1 MSALDW
7 LVILAYLAVMLY
19 IGYHSMKTVKTDED
33 FVLAGRNVGNIY
45 IILSLFASFTGLSGL
60 FGTPQY
66 VYEYGIAGWWWWAT
80 FPIGVFIMGM
90 TMAKLLRRRMHVT
103 LPDVVDVNHSS
114 KAVRVAASLVTVWNY
129 LAWTAGQVAGIV
141 LVITTFTDLNG
152 TAAVI
157 VAYIIIV
164 LFTLLGGFRAV
175 VYTDSLQAVLFLVV
189 LGLVIPA
196 VLLLHYDV
204 PEALAQTTSID
215 GFYKLFGS
223 VPAGTMITWWLLAPA
238 GFIDNMAL
246 QRVFA
251 AKDEK
256 SAKGNIT
263 AAFLLMIIFG
273 LILMFIGIMARFI
286 LPAGSD
292 PASAMLN
299 LSQLVLPKGML
310 GLLVAAFA
318 GVAVSTASSTLLVCS
333 STLEQDVYSVLRNT
347 GKEKPASSLLV
358 NRLFVVLVGLIA
370 LVLALKVPSVTQ
382 ILMYGYSVYV
392 PGLLLPVIAGSFHW
406 KLFRP
411 RHVAHHCLRRTHRCH
426 SHSDGGTFPRLP
438 GRPDRLR
445 HSFLHRTLERQAAGG
460 SPLTTPVVPI
470 SR

>member
-7 LVILAYLAVMLY
+7 LVILAYLAVILY

-406 KLFRP
+406 KL
-411 RHVAHHCLRRTHRCH
+411 
-426 SHSDGGTFPRLP
+426 SDRAMLLTIVSGVLTAVILILMGEPFPGSLGGLIVSAIPFCIGLWN
-438 GRPDRLR
+438 GRQRAEV
-445 HSFLHRTLERQAAGG
+445 H
-460 SPLTTPVVPI
+460 
-470 SR
+470 

>member
-129 LAWTAGQVAGIV
+129 LAWTTGQVAGIV

-406 KLFRP
+406 KL
-411 RHVAHHCLRRTHRCH
+411 
-426 SHSDGGTFPRLP
+426 SDRAMLLTIVSGVLTAVILILMGEPFPGSLGGLIVSAIPFCIGLWN
-438 GRPDRLR
+438 GRQRAEV
-445 HSFLHRTLERQAAGG
+445 H
-460 SPLTTPVVPI
+460 
-470 SR
+470 

>member
-1 MSALDW
+1 MKGMLKMSALDW

-382 ILMYGYSVYV
+382 ILMSGYSVYV

-406 KLFRP
+406 KL
-411 RHVAHHCLRRTHRCH
+411 
-426 SHSDGGTFPRLP
+426 SDRAMLLTIVSGVLTAVILILMGEPFPGSLGGLIVSAIPFCIGLWN
-438 GRPDRLR
+438 GRQRAEV
-445 HSFLHRTLERQAAGG
+445 H
-460 SPLTTPVVPI
+460 
-470 SR
+470 

>member
-129 LAWTAGQVAGIV
+129 LTWTAGQVAGIV

-164 LFTLLGGFRAV
+164 LFTLPGGFRAV

-406 KLFRP
+406 KL
-411 RHVAHHCLRRTHRCH
+411 
-426 SHSDGGTFPRLP
+426 SDRAMLLTIVSGVLTAVILILMGEPFPGSLGGLIVSAIPFCIGLWN
-438 GRPDRLR
+438 GRQRAEV
-445 HSFLHRTLERQAAGG
+445 H
-460 SPLTTPVVPI
+460 
-470 SR
+470 

>member
-90 TMAKLLRRRMHVT
+90 TMAKLLRRRMPVA

-406 KLFRP
+406 KL
-411 RHVAHHCLRRTHRCH
+411 
-426 SHSDGGTFPRLP
+426 SDRAMLLTIVSGVLTAVILILMGEPFPGSLGGLIVSAIPFCIGLWN
-438 GRPDRLR
+438 GRQRAEV
-445 HSFLHRTLERQAAGG
+445 H
-460 SPLTTPVVPI
+460 
-470 SR
+470 

>member
-333 STLEQDVYSVLRNT
+333 STQEQGVYSVLRNT

-406 KLFRP
+406 KL
-411 RHVAHHCLRRTHRCH
+411 
-426 SHSDGGTFPRLP
+426 SDRAMLLTIVSGVLTAVILILMGEPFPGSLGGLIVSAIPFCIGLWN
-438 GRPDRLR
+438 GRQRAEV
-445 HSFLHRTLERQAAGG
+445 H
-460 SPLTTPVVPI
+460 
-470 SR
+470 

>member
-141 LVITTFTDLNG
+141 LVITTFTDPNG

-157 VAYIIIV
+157 AAYIIIV

-406 KLFRP
+406 KL
-411 RHVAHHCLRRTHRCH
+411 
-426 SHSDGGTFPRLP
+426 SDRAMLLTIVSGVLTAVILILMGEPFPGSLGGLIVSAIPFCIGLWN
-438 GRPDRLR
+438 GRQRAEV
-445 HSFLHRTLERQAAGG
+445 H
-460 SPLTTPVVPI
+460 
-470 SR
+470 

>member
-238 GFIDNMAL
+238 GFTDNMAL

-406 KLFRP
+406 KL
-411 RHVAHHCLRRTHRCH
+411 
-426 SHSDGGTFPRLP
+426 SDRAMLLTIVSGVLTAVILILMGEPFPGSLGGLIVSAIPFCIGLWN
-438 GRPDRLR
+438 GRQRAEV
-445 HSFLHRTLERQAAGG
+445 H
-460 SPLTTPVVPI
+460 
-470 SR
+470 

>member
-196 VLLLHYDV
+196 VLLLHYNV

-406 KLFRP
+406 KL
-411 RHVAHHCLRRTHRCH
+411 
-426 SHSDGGTFPRLP
+426 SDRAMLLTIVSGVLTAVILILMGEPFPGSLGGLIVSAIPFCIGLWN
-438 GRPDRLR
+438 GRQRAEV
-445 HSFLHRTLERQAAGG
+445 H
-460 SPLTTPVVPI
+460 
-470 SR
+470 

>member
-204 PEALAQTTSID
+204 PEALAQATSID

-406 KLFRP
+406 KL
-411 RHVAHHCLRRTHRCH
+411 
-426 SHSDGGTFPRLP
+426 SDRAMLLTIVSGVLTAVILILMGEPFPGSLGGLIVSAIPFCIGLWN
-438 GRPDRLR
+438 GRQRAEV
-445 HSFLHRTLERQAAGG
+445 H
-460 SPLTTPVVPI
+460 
-470 SR
+470 

>member
-204 PEALAQTTSID
+204 PEAVAQTTSID

-406 KLFRP
+406 KL
-411 RHVAHHCLRRTHRCH
+411 
-426 SHSDGGTFPRLP
+426 SDRAMLLTIVSGVLTAVILILMGEPFPGSLGGLIVSAIPFCIGLWN
-438 GRPDRLR
+438 GRQRAEV
-445 HSFLHRTLERQAAGG
+445 H
-460 SPLTTPVVPI
+460 
-470 SR
+470 

>member
-129 LAWTAGQVAGIV
+129 LAWTAGQVVGIV

-196 VLLLHYDV
+196 VLLLHYNV

-406 KLFRP
+406 KL
-411 RHVAHHCLRRTHRCH
+411 
-426 SHSDGGTFPRLP
+426 SDRAMLLTIVSGVLTAVILILMGEPFPGSLGGLIVSAIPFCIGLWN
-438 GRPDRLR
+438 GRQRAEV
-445 HSFLHRTLERQAAGG
+445 H
-460 SPLTTPVVPI
+460 
-470 SR
+470 

>member
-358 NRLFVVLVGLIA
+358 YRLFVVLVGLIA

-406 KLFRP
+406 KL
-411 RHVAHHCLRRTHRCH
+411 
-426 SHSDGGTFPRLP
+426 SDRAMLLTIVSGVLTAVILILMGEPFPGSLGGLIVSAIPFCIGLWN
-438 GRPDRLR
+438 GRQRAEV
-445 HSFLHRTLERQAAGG
+445 H
-460 SPLTTPVVPI
+460 
-470 SR
+470 

>member
-90 TMAKLLRRRMHVT
+90 TMAKLLRRRMH
-103 LPDVVDVNHSS
+103 VVDVNHSS

-406 KLFRP
+406 KL
-411 RHVAHHCLRRTHRCH
+411 
-426 SHSDGGTFPRLP
+426 SDRAMLLTIVSGVLTAVILILMGEPFPGSLGGLIVSAIPFCIGLWN
-438 GRPDRLR
+438 GRQRAEV
-445 HSFLHRTLERQAAGG
+445 H
-460 SPLTTPVVPI
+460 
-470 SR
+470 

>member
-196 VLLLHYDV
+196 VLLLHYEV

-406 KLFRP
+406 KL
-411 RHVAHHCLRRTHRCH
+411 
-426 SHSDGGTFPRLP
+426 SDRAMLLTIVSGVLTAVILILMGEPFPGSLGGLIVSAIPFCIGLWN
-438 GRPDRLR
+438 GRQRAEV
-445 HSFLHRTLERQAAGG
+445 H
-460 SPLTTPVVPI
+460 
-470 SR
+470 

>member
-406 KLFRP
+406 KL
-411 RHVAHHCLRRTHRCH
+411 
-426 SHSDGGTFPRLP
+426 SDRAMLLTIVSGVLTAVILIMMGEPFPGSLGGLIVSAIPFCIGLWN
-438 GRPDRLR
+438 GRQRAEV
-445 HSFLHRTLERQAAGG
+445 H
-460 SPLTTPVVPI
+460 
-470 SR
+470 

>member
-66 VYEYGIAGWWWWAT
+66 VYEYGIVGWWWWAT

-406 KLFRP
+406 KL
-411 RHVAHHCLRRTHRCH
+411 
-426 SHSDGGTFPRLP
+426 SDRAMLLTIVSGVLTAVILILMGEPFPGSLGGLIVSAIPFCIGLWN
-438 GRPDRLR
+438 GRQRAEV
-445 HSFLHRTLERQAAGG
+445 H
-460 SPLTTPVVPI
+460 
-470 SR
+470 

>member
-45 IILSLFASFTGLSGL
+45 NILSLFASFTGLSGL

-406 KLFRP
+406 KL
-411 RHVAHHCLRRTHRCH
+411 
-426 SHSDGGTFPRLP
+426 SDRAMLLTIVSGVLTAVILILMGEPFPGSLGGLIVSAIPFCIGLWN
-438 GRPDRLR
+438 GRQRAEV
-445 HSFLHRTLERQAAGG
+445 H
-460 SPLTTPVVPI
+460 
-470 SR
+470 

>member
-196 VLLLHYDV
+196 VLLLYYDV

-406 KLFRP
+406 KL
-411 RHVAHHCLRRTHRCH
+411 
-426 SHSDGGTFPRLP
+426 SDRAMLLTIVSGVLTAVILILMGEPFPGSLGGLIVSAIPFCIGLWN
-438 GRPDRLR
+438 GRQRAEV
-445 HSFLHRTLERQAAGG
+445 H
-460 SPLTTPVVPI
+460 
-470 SR
+470 

>member
-129 LAWTAGQVAGIV
+129 LAWTAGQVAGV
-141 LVITTFTDLNG
+141 FLVITTLSHPNG
-152 TAAVI
+152 TAAAV
-157 VAYIIIV
+157 VGYIIIV

-196 VLLLHYDV
+196 VLLLHYNV

-406 KLFRP
+406 KL
-411 RHVAHHCLRRTHRCH
+411 
-426 SHSDGGTFPRLP
+426 SDRAMLLTIVSGVLTAVILILMGEPFPGSLGGLIVSAIPFCIGLWN
-438 GRPDRLR
+438 GRQRAEV
-445 HSFLHRTLERQAAGG
+445 H
-460 SPLTTPVVPI
+460 
-470 SR
+470 

>member
-223 VPAGTMITWWLLAPA
+223 VPAGTMITLWLLAPA

-246 QRVFA
+246 PRVFA

-406 KLFRP
+406 KL
-411 RHVAHHCLRRTHRCH
+411 
-426 SHSDGGTFPRLP
+426 SDRAMLLTIVSGVLTAVILILMGEPFPGSLGGLIVSAIPFCIGLWN
-438 GRPDRLR
+438 GRQRAEV
-445 HSFLHRTLERQAAGG
+445 H
-460 SPLTTPVVPI
+460 
-470 SR
+470 

>member
-175 VYTDSLQAVLFLVV
+175 VYTDSLQAVLFLVF

-406 KLFRP
+406 KL
-411 RHVAHHCLRRTHRCH
+411 
-426 SHSDGGTFPRLP
+426 SDRAMLLTIVSGVLTAVILILMGEPFPGSLGGLIVSAIPFCIGLWN
-438 GRPDRLR
+438 GRQRAEV
-445 HSFLHRTLERQAAGG
+445 H
-460 SPLTTPVVPI
+460 
-470 SR
+470 

>member
-318 GVAVSTASSTLLVCS
+318 GAAVSTASSTLLVCS

-406 KLFRP
+406 KL
-411 RHVAHHCLRRTHRCH
+411 
-426 SHSDGGTFPRLP
+426 SDRAMLLTIVSGVLTAVILILMGEPFPGSLGGLIVSAIPFCIGLWN
-438 GRPDRLR
+438 GRQRAEV
-445 HSFLHRTLERQAAGG
+445 H
-460 SPLTTPVVPI
+460 
-470 SR
+470 

>member
-114 KAVRVAASLVTVWNY
+114 KAVRVAAPLVPVWNY

-196 VLLLHYDV
+196 VLLLHYNV

-406 KLFRP
+406 KL
-411 RHVAHHCLRRTHRCH
+411 
-426 SHSDGGTFPRLP
+426 SDRAMLLTIVSGVLPAVILILMGEPFPGSLGGLIVSAIPFCIGLWN
-438 GRPDRLR
+438 GRQRAEV
-445 HSFLHRTLERQAAGG
+445 H
-460 SPLTTPVVPI
+460 
-470 SR
+470 

>member
-196 VLLLHYDV
+196 VLLLHYNV

-406 KLFRP
+406 KL
-411 RHVAHHCLRRTHRCH
+411 
-426 SHSDGGTFPRLP
+426 SDRAMLLTIVSGVLTAVILILMGEPVPGSLGGLIVSAIPFCIGLWN
-438 GRPDRLR
+438 GRQRAEV
-445 HSFLHRTLERQAAGG
+445 H
-460 SPLTTPVVPI
+460 
-470 SR
+470 

>member
-1 MSALDW
+1 MKGMLKMSALDW

-157 VAYIIIV
+157 VAYIMIV

-406 KLFRP
+406 KL
-411 RHVAHHCLRRTHRCH
+411 
-426 SHSDGGTFPRLP
+426 SDRAMLLTIVSGVLTAVILILMGEPFPGSLGGLIVSAIPFCIGLWN
-438 GRPDRLR
+438 GRQRAEV
-445 HSFLHRTLERQAAGG
+445 H
-460 SPLTTPVVPI
+460 
-470 SR
+470 

>member
-406 KLFRP
+406 KL
-411 RHVAHHCLRRTHRCH
+411 
-426 SHSDGGTFPRLP
+426 SDRAMLLTIVSGVLTAVILILMGEPFPGSL
-438 GRPDRLR
+438 
-445 HSFLHRTLERQAAGG
+445 AA
-460 SPLTTPVVPI
+460 
-470 SR
+470 

>member
-273 LILMFIGIMARFI
+273 LILMFIGIMARII

-292 PASAMLN
+292 PDSAMLN

-406 KLFRP
+406 KL
-411 RHVAHHCLRRTHRCH
+411 
-426 SHSDGGTFPRLP
+426 SDRAMLLTIVSGVLTAVILILMGEPFPGSLGGLIVSAIPFCIGLWN
-438 GRPDRLR
+438 GRQRAEV
-445 HSFLHRTLERQAAGG
+445 H
-460 SPLTTPVVPI
+460 
-470 SR
+470 

>member
-33 FVLAGRNVGNIY
+33 FVLAGRNVCNIY

-406 KLFRP
+406 KL
-411 RHVAHHCLRRTHRCH
+411 
-426 SHSDGGTFPRLP
+426 SDRAMLLTIVSGVLTAVILILMGEPFPGSLGGLIVSAIPFCIGLWN
-438 GRPDRLR
+438 GRQRAEV
-445 HSFLHRTLERQAAGG
+445 H
-460 SPLTTPVVPI
+460 
-470 SR
+470 

>member
-196 VLLLHYDV
+196 VLLLHYNV

-392 PGLLLPVIAGSFHW
+392 PGLLLPLIAGSFHW
-406 KLFRP
+406 KL
-411 RHVAHHCLRRTHRCH
+411 
-426 SHSDGGTFPRLP
+426 SDRAMLLTIVSGVLTAVILILMGEPFPGSLGGLIVSAIPFCIGLWN
-438 GRPDRLR
+438 GRQRAEV
-445 HSFLHRTLERQAAGG
+445 H
-460 SPLTTPVVPI
+460 
-470 SR
+470 

>member
-1 MSALDW
+1 MKGMLKMSALDW

-263 AAFLLMIIFG
+263 AAFLMMIIFG

-406 KLFRP
+406 KL
-411 RHVAHHCLRRTHRCH
+411 
-426 SHSDGGTFPRLP
+426 SDRAMLLTIVSGVLTAVILILMGEPFPGSLGGLVVSAIPFCIGLWN
-438 GRPDRLR
+438 GRQRAEV
-445 HSFLHRTLERQAAGG
+445 H
-460 SPLTTPVVPI
+460 
-470 SR
+470 

>member
-1 MSALDW
+1 M
-7 LVILAYLAVMLY
+7 
-19 IGYHSMKTVKTDED
+19 
-33 FVLAGRNVGNIY
+33 
-45 IILSLFASFTGLSGL
+45 
-60 FGTPQY
+60 
-66 VYEYGIAGWWWWAT
+66 
-80 FPIGVFIMGM
+80 
-90 TMAKLLRRRMHVT
+90 
-103 LPDVVDVNHSS
+103 
-114 KAVRVAASLVTVWNY
+114 
-129 LAWTAGQVAGIV
+129 
-141 LVITTFTDLNG
+141 
-152 TAAVI
+152 
-157 VAYIIIV
+157 
-164 LFTLLGGFRAV
+164 
-175 VYTDSLQAVLFLVV
+175 V

-392 PGLLLPVIAGSFHW
+392 PGLLLPVIARFFP
-406 KLFRP
+406 LEAFRP

>member
-370 LVLALKVPSVTQ
+370 LVLALKVSQCHPDPDVWLFRLCPRSASARHRRFFP
-382 ILMYGYSVYV
+382 LE
-392 PGLLLPVIAGSFHW
+392 A
-406 KLFRP
+406 FRP

>member
-1 MSALDW
+1 MLKMSALDW
-7 LVILAYLAVMLY
+7 LVILAYLAVMLL
-19 IGYHSMKTVKTDED
+19 HWLSFHENSQD
-33 FVLAGRNVGNIY
+33 GRRLCPRRTERRQHLYYSIA
-45 IILSLFASFTGLSGL
+45 LCLFHWPVRSVRY
-60 FGTPQY
+60 PQY

-215 GFYKLFGS
+215 GFYKLF
-223 VPAGTMITWWLLAPA
+223 W
-238 GFIDNMAL
+238 
-246 QRVFA
+246 QC
-251 AKDEK
+251 
-256 SAKGNIT
+256 
-263 AAFLLMIIFG
+263 
-273 LILMFIGIMARFI
+273 ARRNY
-286 LPAGSD
+286 D
-292 PASAMLN
+292 Y
-299 LSQLVLPKGML
+299 
-310 GLLVAAFA
+310 LVA
-318 GVAVSTASSTLLVCS
+318 
-333 STLEQDVYSVLRNT
+333 
-347 GKEKPASSLLV
+347 
-358 NRLFVVLVGLIA
+358 
-370 LVLALKVPSVTQ
+370 
-382 ILMYGYSVYV
+382 
-392 PGLLLPVIAGSFHW
+392 PGS
-406 KLFRP
+406 
-411 RHVAHHCLRRTHRCH
+411 RR
-426 SHSDGGTFPRLP
+426 FY
-438 GRPDRLR
+438 
-445 HSFLHRTLERQAAGG
+445 
-460 SPLTTPVVPI
+460 
-470 SR
+470 

>member
-103 LPDVVDVNHSS
+103 LPNVVDVNHSS

-406 KLFRP
+406 KL
-411 RHVAHHCLRRTHRCH
+411 
-426 SHSDGGTFPRLP
+426 SDRAMLLTIVSGVLTAVILILMGEPFPGSLGGLIVSAIPFCIGLWN
-438 GRPDRLR
+438 GRQRAEV
-445 HSFLHRTLERQAAGG
+445 H
-460 SPLTTPVVPI
+460 
-470 SR
+470 

>member
-318 GVAVSTASSTLLVCS
+318 GVVVSTASSTLLVCS

-406 KLFRP
+406 KL
-411 RHVAHHCLRRTHRCH
+411 
-426 SHSDGGTFPRLP
+426 SDRAMLLTIVSGVLTAVILILMGEPFPGSLGGLIVSAIPFCIGLWN
-438 GRPDRLR
+438 GRQRAEV
-445 HSFLHRTLERQAAGG
+445 H
-460 SPLTTPVVPI
+460 
-470 SR
+470 

>member
-7 LVILAYLAVMLY
+7 LVILAYFAVMLY

-196 VLLLHYDV
+196 VLLLHYNV

-358 NRLFVVLVGLIA
+358 NRLFVMLVGLIA

-406 KLFRP
+406 KL
-411 RHVAHHCLRRTHRCH
+411 
-426 SHSDGGTFPRLP
+426 SDRAMLLTIVSGVLTAVILILMGEPFPGSLGGLIVSAIPFCIGLWN
-438 GRPDRLR
+438 GRQRAEV
-445 HSFLHRTLERQAAGG
+445 H
-460 SPLTTPVVPI
+460 
-470 SR
+470 

>member
-33 FVLAGRNVGNIY
+33 FVLVGRNVGNIY

-406 KLFRP
+406 KL
-411 RHVAHHCLRRTHRCH
+411 
-426 SHSDGGTFPRLP
+426 SDRAMLLTIVSGVLTAVILILMGEPFPGSLGGLIVSAIPFCIGLWN
-438 GRPDRLR
+438 GRQRAEV
-445 HSFLHRTLERQAAGG
+445 H
-460 SPLTTPVVPI
+460 
-470 SR
+470 

>member
-223 VPAGTMITWWLLAPA
+223 VPAGTMITWWLLAPD

-406 KLFRP
+406 KL
-411 RHVAHHCLRRTHRCH
+411 
-426 SHSDGGTFPRLP
+426 SDRAMLLTIVSGVLTAVILILMGEPFPGSLGGLIVSAIPFCIGLWN
-438 GRPDRLR
+438 GRQRAEV
-445 HSFLHRTLERQAAGG
+445 H
-460 SPLTTPVVPI
+460 
-470 SR
+470 